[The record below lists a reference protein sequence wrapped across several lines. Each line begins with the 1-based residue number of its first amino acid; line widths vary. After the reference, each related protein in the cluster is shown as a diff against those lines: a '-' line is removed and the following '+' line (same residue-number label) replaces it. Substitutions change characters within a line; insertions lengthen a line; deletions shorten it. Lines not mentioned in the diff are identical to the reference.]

1 MPTDDG
7 HTAGLD
13 LWLDP
18 SISPSIH
25 HPSTTTPPCREAN
38 AIHEKMKRAFLS
50 VAAISLSRKCELS
63 DSFVIIAPR
72 STNALQSTNSDAS
85 LVDAFDFSSK
95 TGWDQFYEKRS
106 RPSSDHDQLAFEP
119 YEWHSSLDH
128 DAVLQHAERGG
139 SILFVGCGTSTMPL
153 ELYDLHEGKSHIMC
167 LDYSPSCIEQL
178 AQSWGPTRENMSFL
192 VGDATRLENMPAIAD
207 GDERI
212 DAIIDKGLID
222 ALMCGEGWN
231 GDVERLLASAAKQLR
246 HNGLY
251 VLVSYKLSS
260 ATKQFLLD
268 VGKKYGL
275 AWTFDLEDKGNN
287 RVSLSKAVMGHTSS

>member
-1 MPTDDG
+1 M
-7 HTAGLD
+7 
-13 LWLDP
+13 P
-18 SISPSIH
+18 SIYPSIH

-72 STNALQSTNSDAS
+72 STNALQSTSSDAS
-85 LVDAFDFSSK
+85 LADAFDFSSK

-178 AQSWGPTRENMSFL
+178 AQSWGPTRANMSFL
-192 VGDATRLENMPAIAD
+192 VGDATRLENMPDVAD
-207 GDERI
+207 SDEGI

-246 HNGLY
+246 PNGLY

-260 ATKQFLLD
+260 STKYFLLD

-275 AWTFDLEDKGNN
+275 EWTFDLEDEDNN
-287 RVSLSKAVMGHTSS
+287 RVSLSKAVMVHTSS